1 MKASNYEKEI
11 LLKLIRKLNVRG
23 MKYGGKDINRSIFV
37 KPKDFYIKYGTANAD
52 SIEEETFNEAVSVL
66 EANNFVKA
74 NRVKFSDDIKRISL
88 NTDSESEINDYLEK
102 EFAITPRYI
111 KSEKAKGL
119 IERYK
124 NSGELTRYYGEL
136 LLSKV
141 EHTVNDIDIEK
152 EEKYFSILDFIQS
165 NKDDLYVR
173 EVSMIVF
180 GSSKMFEEQPF
191 YNNVCLII
199 RNALDK
205 PVEDDFAIDNILK
218 DYHIYNID
226 QGILLKGN
234 IVISISGYELSI
246 KKLSNGISLTSSD
259 IPLIDYI
266 KVNAEKF
273 MTIENKTAF
282 YRFDDK
288 DFSVMYLGGF
298 ANRYQIDLLKK
309 IILEN
314 PNISYYHFGD
324 IDAGGFYI
332 HQNLCKNTGTYFELY
347 HMNIEELHD
356 PAYINCLSELTENDR
371 IRIKSLCEIEPYKE
385 VAKVMLDENVK
396 LEQEIVCLNL
406 VSKNAT

>member
-1 MKASNYEKEI
+1 MNTKKYEKEI
-11 LLKLIRKLNVRG
+11 LLELIHKLNVRG
-23 MKYGGKDINRSIFV
+23 MKYGDKDINRSIFV
-37 KPKDFYIKYGTANAD
+37 KPKDFYKNYGTAYAD
-52 SIEEETFNEAVSVL
+52 SSEEKTFNEEVSIL
-66 EANNFVKA
+66 ETNNFVKV
-74 NRVKFSDDIKRISL
+74 NREKFSDDIKRISL

-102 EFAITPRYI
+102 EFAVTPRYI
-111 KSEKAKGL
+111 KQEKAKGL

-124 NSGELTRYYGEL
+124 DSGELTKYYGEL

-152 EEKYFSILDFIQS
+152 EEKYFNILNFIQS

-173 EVSMIVF
+173 EVYMIVY
-180 GSSKMFEEQPF
+180 GSSKLFEEQPF
-191 YNNVCLII
+191 YNSVCSII

-205 PVEDDFAIDNILK
+205 PVDDDFAIDDILK

-226 QGILLKGN
+226 QGILLKGD
-234 IVISISGYELSI
+234 IAISISGYELSI

-266 KVNAEKF
+266 KVDTEKF

-282 YRFDDK
+282 YRFNDK
-288 DFSVMYLGGF
+288 DFSVLYLGGY

-309 IILEN
+309 IIIEN
-314 PNISYYHFGD
+314 PDIGYYHFGD

-332 HQNLCKNTGTYFELY
+332 HQHLCKITGTNFELY
-347 HMNIEELHD
+347 HMNVEELHN
-356 PAYINCLSELTENDR
+356 PAYMNCLSELTENDR
-371 IRIKSLCEIEPYKE
+371 IRIKSLSEIEPYKE
-385 VAKVMLDENVK
+385 VAKAMLDENVK

-406 VSKNAT
+406 VSKDAA